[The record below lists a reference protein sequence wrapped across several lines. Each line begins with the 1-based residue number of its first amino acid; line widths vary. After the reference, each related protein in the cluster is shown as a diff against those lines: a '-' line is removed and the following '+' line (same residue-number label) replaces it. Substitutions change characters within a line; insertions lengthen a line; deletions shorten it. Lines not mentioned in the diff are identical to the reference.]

1 MLFRSLV
8 HLAPE
13 AELVAG
19 LEVTDSMP
27 LVDIRQSR
35 TGDFLYMR
43 PLQFD
48 RVAALL
54 KSEVLL
60 RAQGVES
67 GDPLL
72 LPLSEATVLA
82 YSVVGLDTV
91 DELAVVQFVLSHYS
105 HHGLVEQVHLPRYPL
120 QRIKDIVC
128 CPKFAK
134 AVEDDLFLLNH

>member
-1 MLFRSLV
+1 
-8 HLAPE
+8 
-13 AELVAG
+13 
-19 LEVTDSMP
+19 
-27 LVDIRQSR
+27 
-35 TGDFLYMR
+35 MR

-48 RVAALL
+48 RVTALL

-60 RAQGVES
+60 LTQGVES

-72 LPLSEATVLA
+72 LPLSEATVLTD
-82 YSVVGLDTV
+82 SVAGLDTV
-91 DELAVVQFVLSHYS
+91 DKLAVVQLILADDSHN
-105 HHGLVEQVHLPRYPL
+105 GLVEQVHLPRYPL